1 MSNLLIDAIKSRLE
15 KEICPNL
22 LIQGPSEDERDTDVK
37 LYVPTIFKGFL
48 PPKSAPDPNKPPE
61 FPHIII
67 RPTEGGMQPDMDT
80 VRVKFLLGGFCEDP
94 TGYEW
99 LMIVLGRMA
108 KDFQEKPVL
117 DMQYEFQNDIHWKL
131 FDDQPYPFWVME
143 AIGSWSVIKPQYTQ
157 FQDDL

>member
-22 LIQGPSEDERDTDVK
+22 LIQGPPEDERDTNVK

-48 PPKSAPDPNKPPE
+48 PPKSAPDPNKQPE

-80 VRVKFLLGGFCEDP
+80 VRVKFLLGG
-94 TGYEW
+94 
-99 LMIVLGRMA
+99 
-108 KDFQEKPVL
+108 
-117 DMQYEFQNDIHWKL
+117 
-131 FDDQPYPFWVME
+131 
-143 AIGSWSVIKPQYTQ
+143 
-157 FQDDL
+157 

>member
-1 MSNLLIDAIKSRLE
+1 
-15 KEICPNL
+15 
-22 LIQGPSEDERDTDVK
+22 
-37 LYVPTIFKGFL
+37 
-48 PPKSAPDPNKPPE
+48 
-61 FPHIII
+61 
-67 RPTEGGMQPDMDT
+67 MQPDMDT

-108 KDFQEKPVL
+108 KDFQENPVL

-131 FDDQPYPFWVME
+131 FDDQPFPFWVME
-143 AIGSWSVIKPQYTQ
+143 AIGSWSVIKPQNTQ